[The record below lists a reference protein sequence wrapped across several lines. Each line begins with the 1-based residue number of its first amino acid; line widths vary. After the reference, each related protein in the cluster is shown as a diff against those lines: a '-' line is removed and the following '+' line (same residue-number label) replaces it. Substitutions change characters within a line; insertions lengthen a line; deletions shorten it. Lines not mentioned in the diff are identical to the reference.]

1 MSYAEIMYH
10 WTVRKSDCWS
20 WEDVSPVLEDA
31 RYGKWRGPWPAP
43 HTILPLSTIYIEPSS
58 TSLWINHF
66 TIYINHFT
74 IYINHFTIY
83 INHFTIHINHT
94 ILPLST
100 IYIEPSSSSLWIN
113 HFTSYINHFTSTIF
127 PYIKS
132 SFFKINRLHFY
143 LSENSSIHSLQMF
156 WVVALIEHADIN

>member
-1 MSYAEIMYH
+1 MRLCILF
-10 WTVRKSDCWS
+10 WKLRK
-20 WEDVSPVLEDA
+20 
-31 RYGKWRGPWPAP
+31 RGWLC
-43 HTILPLSTIYIEPSS
+43 ISNLGMISTPCAYMALGNRCSS
-58 TSLWINHF
+58 SLWINHF